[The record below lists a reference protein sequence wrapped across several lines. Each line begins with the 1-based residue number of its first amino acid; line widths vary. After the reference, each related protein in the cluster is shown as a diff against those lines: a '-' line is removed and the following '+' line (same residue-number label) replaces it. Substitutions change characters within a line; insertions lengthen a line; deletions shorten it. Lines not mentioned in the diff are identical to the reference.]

1 MHIYVYVTI
10 KKKEE
15 VMNLKGVKGTGKREM
30 EMTVL
35 MHEILKKI

>member
-15 VMNLKGVKGTGKREM
+15 VMNLKGVKGTEERDGNDS
-30 EMTVL
+30 T
-35 MHEILKKI
+35 HA